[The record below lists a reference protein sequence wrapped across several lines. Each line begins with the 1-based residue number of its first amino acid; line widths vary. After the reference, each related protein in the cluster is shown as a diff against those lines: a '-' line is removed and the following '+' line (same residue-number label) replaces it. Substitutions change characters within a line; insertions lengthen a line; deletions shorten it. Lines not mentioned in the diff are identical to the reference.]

1 MMHENRTSEWK
12 VIAMW
17 IFREL
22 LLFILSVL
30 IYNRHH
36 HTFDTKVMPVW
47 ICREHH
53 CSISRDFI
61 YDARELE
68 IWVKSYRHV
77 NFSRASV
84 VQFWASQYIIGVDH
98 TFESKV
104 MAVWIYR
111 ELPCSIS
118 RVSIY
123 YARESDIRVKSYSH
137 LNFLRASVVQFWA
150 SRYIIGIDHTFESK
164 VMAVWI
170 YQELPCS
177 ISIVS
182 IYYARESDIQVKSY
196 SHLNFL
202 TASVIQFWAS
212 RYIMDVDHT
221 FDSKLMPVCICL
233 VFLCSILWVS
243 LYDARESNIRVKSY
257 SHLNSREIPLFNF
270 ERLDIS

>member
-1 MMHENRTSEWK
+1 MRVNRTSEWKVIAILISLELPLFNFERLDISWTSIIHLSQKLWLFEFSESFCVQFRGTRYMMHENRTSEWK

-22 LLFILSVL
+22 LLFILSIL

-123 YARESDIRVKSYSH
+123 YARESDI
-137 LNFLRASVVQFWA
+137 
-150 SRYIIGIDHTFESK
+150 
-164 VMAVWI
+164 
-170 YQELPCS
+170 
-177 ISIVS
+177 
-182 IYYARESDIQVKSY
+182 QVKSY

-233 VFLCSILWVS
+233 VKC
-243 LYDARESNIRVKSY
+243 YDY
-257 SHLNSREIPLFNF
+257 LNFSRAFMFNF
-270 ERLDIS
+270 EGLDIWCSWIGHPSEKL